1 MVAQKR
7 GDEEKCRNVMISE
20 NVGKYS
26 KKWVGLM
33 AKKFSSGM
41 RRFAWKCLLLL
52 FLLKHPG
59 IGCLSHF
66 FFFLLIKSLQFKY
79 LFFIFTVFFFY
90 QTTFISCPFLF
101 LCFLTYLFPL
111 REFDATHQL
120 YQLNIKQNTVR
131 QSK

>member
-1 MVAQKR
+1 MQKCDDLR
-7 GDEEKCRNVMISE
+7 KRREIFKKVGGSYGQKILLWNEKICMEMPS
-20 NVGKYS
+20 
-26 KKWVGLM
+26 L
-33 AKKFSSGM
+33 AF
-41 RRFAWKCLLLL
+41 FAETSWDRLLVP
-52 FLLKHPG
+52 F
-59 IGCLSHF
+59 F